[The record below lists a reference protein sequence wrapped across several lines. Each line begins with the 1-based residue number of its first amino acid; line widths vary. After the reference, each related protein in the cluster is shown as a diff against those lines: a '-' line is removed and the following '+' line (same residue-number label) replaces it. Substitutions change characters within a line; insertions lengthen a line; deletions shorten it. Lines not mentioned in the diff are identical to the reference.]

1 MESSEPY
8 ASEMTVLFLASKPPL
23 DSSASAAKRIRR
35 IFTLGVDGGSVSHLV
50 KQDVGG
56 LEVPVDHRRVRVVEE
71 GEAPGRADGDLH
83 PPRPWHGAVETCTH
97 AVSTTLRQTKAI
109 LNKYD

>member
-1 MESSEPY
+1 
-8 ASEMTVLFLASKPPL
+8 MTVLFLASSKPPTTRL
-23 DSSASAAKRIRR
+23 QESNEKNAQNSHAGR
-35 IFTLGVDGGSVSHLV
+35 GSVAHLV

-56 LEVPVDHRRVRVVEE
+56 LEVPVDHRRVCVVEE

-97 AVSTTLRQTKAI
+97 AVGTTLRQTK
-109 LNKYD
+109 LF